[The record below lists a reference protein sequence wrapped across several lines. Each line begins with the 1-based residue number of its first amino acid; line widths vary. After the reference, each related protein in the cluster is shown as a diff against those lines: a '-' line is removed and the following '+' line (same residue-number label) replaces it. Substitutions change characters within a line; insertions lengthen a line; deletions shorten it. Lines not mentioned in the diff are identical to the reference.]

1 MKNILIA
8 PDSFKGTLSAEQV
21 CNIIG
26 KAFEDEIGDVNT
38 KKLPLADGGEG
49 LCDCMKQ
56 ICGGK
61 TLSAEVSGVF
71 GKKMQAEYLILP
83 DNTAVIEMAACAGLP
98 LAGSDKNPE
107 LATTK
112 GVGELISHAISN
124 GAKSILLGL
133 GGSATNDCGIGMA
146 SALGYEFLD
155 AVGNILEPIGKNLS
169 KINKIKCP
177 ENKIPVPVFCACD
190 VENPLYGESGAAY
203 VFARQKGADDEM
215 IARLDEGLK
224 NISEVIKR
232 DLGKDI
238 SSLEGA
244 GAAGGLGAGA
254 VVFLYAKLQK
264 GIELILDK
272 SGFDNLL
279 TDADLVITGEGRLDN
294 QSVQGKV
301 ISGVAKRAVKKGV
314 KVITI
319 CGCKGDG
326 AEKALEI
333 GVSEMYFSCNEPKPF
348 EEILKTC
355 EMDLYNAARCAAI
368 KYRQTN

>member
-8 PDSFKGTLSAEQV
+8 PDSFKGTLSSEQV
-21 CNIIG
+21 CSIIG
-26 KAFEDEIGDVNT
+26 KAFEDEIGEVNI

-49 LCDCMKQ
+49 LCACMKQ

-83 DNTAVIEMAACAGLP
+83 DDTAVIEMAACAGLP

-112 GVGELISHAISN
+112 GVGELISHAALN

-146 SALGYEFLD
+146 SALGYVFLND
-155 AVGNILEPIGKNLS
+155 DGNVLEPIGKNLS
-169 KINKIKCP
+169 KINKIICP
-177 ENKIPVPVFCACD
+177 ENKTTLPVFCACD
-190 VENPLYGESGAAY
+190 VENPLYGENGAAY
-203 VFARQKGADDEM
+203 VFARQKGADEEM
-215 IARLDEGLK
+215 IARLDKGLK
-224 NISEVIKR
+224 NISEIIKR
-232 DLGKDI
+232 DLNKDV
-238 SSLEGA
+238 SFLEGA
-244 GAAGGLGAGA
+244 GAAGGMGAGA
-254 VVFLYAKLQK
+254 VVFLNAKLQK

-279 TDADLVITGEGRLDN
+279 NDTDLVITGEGRLDS

-301 ISGVAKRAVKKGV
+301 ISGVAERSVKKDV

-326 AEKALEI
+326 AEEALEI
-333 GVSEMYFSCNEPKPF
+333 GVSEMYFSCNETKPF

-355 EMDLYNAARCAAI
+355 EMDLYNAARSAAI
-368 KYRQTN
+368 KYKQTN

>member
-21 CNIIG
+21 CDIIG
-26 KAFEDEIGDVNT
+26 KAFEDEIGNVNI

-49 LCDCMKQ
+49 LCQCMKQ

-61 TLSAEVSGVF
+61 ALSAEVSGVF

-83 DNTAVIEMAACAGLP
+83 DGTAVIEMAACAGLP
-98 LAGSDKNPE
+98 LAGDRKNPE
-107 LATTK
+107 LTTTK

-146 SALGYEFLD
+146 SALAFEFLD
-155 AVGNILEPIGKNLS
+155 ANGNILEPIGKNLS
-169 KINKIKCP
+169 KINKIICP
-177 ENKIPVPVFCACD
+177 KDKISLPVFCACD
-190 VENPLYGESGAAY
+190 VENFLYGKNGAAY

-215 IARLDEGLK
+215 TARLDEGLK

-232 DLGKDI
+232 DLGKDV

-244 GAAGGLGAGA
+244 GAAGGMGAGA
-254 VVFLYAKLQK
+254 VVFLGAKLQK
-264 GIELILDK
+264 GIEFILDK

-279 TDADLVITGEGRLDN
+279 TDANLVITGEGKLDS
-294 QSVQGKV
+294 QSLQGKV
-301 ISGVAKRAVKKGV
+301 ISGVAKRAAKKGA

-319 CGCKGDG
+319 CGCKGEG

-355 EMDLYNAARCAAI
+355 ESDLYNAAKSAA
-368 KYRQTN
+368 KANLSAL